1 MSMEKRYRYSTD
13 SLLPAI
19 KTAASAGQTI
29 QILALDNAGSE
40 PALVKQM
47 DDTEACHCTAF
58 LNAAGWGFI
67 SLHKIFV
74 SHMWR

>member
-1 MSMEKRYRYSTD
+1 MEKRYRYSTD

-29 QILALDNAGSE
+29 QLLALDNAGSE

-47 DDTEACHCTAF
+47 DDAEACHCTAF
-58 LNAAGWGFI
+58 
-67 SLHKIFV
+67 
-74 SHMWR
+74 

>member
-29 QILALDNAGSE
+29 QLLALYNAGSE

-58 LNAAGWGFI
+58 LNAASRGFI
-67 SLHKIFV
+67 SLQKVFV